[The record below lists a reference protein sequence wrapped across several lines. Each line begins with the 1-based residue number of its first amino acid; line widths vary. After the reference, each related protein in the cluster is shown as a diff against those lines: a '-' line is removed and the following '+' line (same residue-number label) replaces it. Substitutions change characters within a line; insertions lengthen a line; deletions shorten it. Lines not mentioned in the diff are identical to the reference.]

1 MYAFLKIENDKNSEV
16 LDQKRSLPASIACC
30 VALALRTL
38 IYALCLTYFLKDLL
52 SFRTYFISLN
62 FLKKTCLIIV
72 AKDLIFFK

>member
-52 SFRTYFISLN
+52 AYLLEHISFH
-62 FLKKTCLIIV
+62 
-72 AKDLIFFK
+72 